1 MWAAATLLL
10 LGGFVA
16 PVFTPVGLGLDL
28 LVLVLVL
35 VDARRARALPITYA
49 RPLPPILHQGEAW
62 VGEASI
68 AATGARAVRLRVRE
82 VLDPALGGGP
92 VELRFTLGPG
102 EAGVVPLHL
111 RPTARGAVVVPP
123 AAARVE
129 GPWGLGAADR
139 LLNAPVAVA
148 VHPQARLDGE
158 AGLRVR
164 QLLQQRPGAHPRPR
178 PGASAELHALRELVP
193 GDPPARLHQ
202 RASARRGRPVARE
215 PAWEQD
221 QDVVILLD
229 CGRAMAGRAGDRAKL
244 DHALAAALALAR
256 VAVHARDA
264 VTLVCYGA
272 ALGRVVQVDRRTRSF
287 APVYAALHD
296 VPADLGESD
305 HGAAAAWVRRAAP
318 RRARVLALSS
328 LIDPTAAGRLGEALG
343 ALAERFPTALV
354 HLEDPG
360 LAAEVR
366 GSPDTLAGAHAKVAA
381 LGMAERLDALVRGMR
396 ARGVRTIACPA
407 DRLALGAI
415 DAWLD
420 ARAR

>member
-16 PVFTPVGLGLDL
+16 PAFTGVGLALDVLL
-28 LVLVLVL
+28 LVLVW
-35 VDARRARALPITYA
+35 VDARRARRLAFGYA
-49 RPLPPILHQGEAW
+49 RPIPPVLHQGEPWDGLGTVTVA
-62 VGEASI
+62 GP
-68 AATGARAVRLRVRE
+68 GRVRLRVRE
-82 VLDPALGGGP
+82 ALHPALGGGP
-92 VELRFTLGPG
+92 VEVTLTLLPG
-102 EAGVVPLHL
+102 EEGRVLLPC
-111 RPTARGAVVVPP
+111 RPVERGAVAVPP

-129 GPWGLGAADR
+129 GPWGLGTADR
-139 LLNAPVAVA
+139 LLGPEVSVA

-202 RASARRGRPVARE
+202 RASARRGRPIARE

-221 QDVVILLD
+221 QDVVVLLD
-229 CGRAMAGRAGDRAKL
+229 CGRARAGRAGDRAKL

-272 ALGRVVQVDRRTRSF
+272 ALGRVVQVDRRARSF

-305 HGAAAAWVRRAAP
+305 HAAAAAWVRRAAP

-328 LIDPTAAGRLGEALG
+328 LIDPTAAARLGEALG
-343 ALAERFPTALV
+343 SLAERFPTALV

-360 LAAEVR
+360 LVAQAR
-366 GSPDTLAGAHAKVAA
+366 GRPETLAAAHAKVAA

-396 ARGVRTIACPA
+396 ARGVRTVACAA
-407 DRLALGAI
+407 DHLALGAI

-420 ARAR
+420 ARTR